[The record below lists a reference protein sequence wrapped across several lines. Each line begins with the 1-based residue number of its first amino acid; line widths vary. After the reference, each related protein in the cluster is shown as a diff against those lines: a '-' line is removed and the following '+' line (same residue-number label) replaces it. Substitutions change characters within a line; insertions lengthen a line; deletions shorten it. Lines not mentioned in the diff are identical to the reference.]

1 MQPEH
6 IEFDP
11 KLKTPEERAE
21 LVRRIVESS
30 DPSVLTQ
37 SYLNSMS
44 DYILMVGE
52 SGQTKREKNASAPI
66 ITNNRQVTVNK
77 RQVSY
82 EDVISGLEAGEDGF
96 QALINQDPAQL
107 LDYRE
112 PISDED
118 MEEIPYMQDH
128 IDLIRRLK
136 EQLAAARDGR
146 TRYLLKKHII
156 ETYQQMYVLKASYH
170 GWPAKSKVASQLKAM
185 SHMQIPEH
193 VTFDERQ
200 MPVSDACVT
209 LFNPIHVS
217 FLLTYYSSLK
227 QDSYE
232 DLDSDMRWLLIDLEE
247 LADSALKDEPL
258 LQSLLVYK
266 VDGYSNEE
274 IIEMVLQ
281 EHGVEHSAQY
291 YSTVWKRKIPKMI
304 ADKAM
309 QRYVI
314 WYYNE
319 VEYGKWKTCRCC
331 GETKLAHPLFFQ
343 SNTSSKDA
351 LYSICRDCRAR
362 EYKRKQELKKK
373 MKA

>member
-1 MQPEH
+1 MQSEH

-52 SGQTKREKNASAPI
+52 SGQTKREKRASAPI

-82 EDVISGLEAGEDGF
+82 EDVVSGLEAGEDGF

-118 MEEIPYMQDH
+118 VEEIPYMQDH

-136 EQLAAARDGR
+136 EQLACAPNGK

-193 VTFDERQ
+193 VTFDSKQ

-209 LFNPIHVS
+209 LFDPIHVS

-232 DLDSDMRWLLIDLEE
+232 DFDSDMRWLLLDLEE
-247 LADSALKDEPL
+247 LVDSALKDEPL
-258 LQSLLVYK
+258 LRTVLEYK

-274 IIEMVLQ
+274 IIGMVLQ
-281 EHGVEHSAQY
+281 EYGVEHSAQY
-291 YSTVWKRKIPKMI
+291 YSTVWKRRIPKMI

-319 VEYGKWKTCRCC
+319 KEYGKWKRCRCC
-331 GETKLAHPLFFQ
+331 GEVKLAHPLFFQ

-351 LYSICRDCRAR
+351 FYSICRDCRAR
-362 EYKRKQELKKK
+362 EYKRKRELKKRA
-373 MKA
+373 KA

>member
-1 MQPEH
+1 MQHEYM
-6 IEFDP
+6 ELDF
-11 KLKTPEERAE
+11 KLKTPEERTAH
-21 LVRRIVESS
+21 VRKVLSKA
-30 DPSVLTQ
+30 DPDSLTQ
-37 SYLNSMS
+37 TYLNSMS
-44 DYILMVGE
+44 DYILMVGD
-52 SGQTKREKNASAPI
+52 SGQTKKEKKSSAPI

-82 EDVISGLEAGEDGF
+82 EDVVSGLEAGEDGF

-112 PISDED
+112 PISDDEV
-118 MEEIPYMQDH
+118 EEIPYMRDH
-128 IDLIRRLK
+128 LDLVERLK
-136 EQLAAARDGR
+136 SQLATATDGR
-146 TRYLLKKHII
+146 HKYLLKKQII

-185 SHMQIPEH
+185 SHMPLPESIR
-193 VTFDERQ
+193 FDERQ
-200 MPVSDACVT
+200 MPVSDACIT
-209 LFNPIHVS
+209 LFNPVHVS

-247 LADSALKDEPL
+247 IVDAALKDEPL
-258 LQSLLVYK
+258 LYALLEYK
-266 VDGYSNEE
+266 VDGYTNEE
-274 IIEMVLQ
+274 IIEMMRQ
-281 EHGVEHSAQY
+281 EHDVEHSAQY

-314 WYYNE
+314 WHYNE
-319 VEYGKWKTCRCC
+319 VEYGKWKKCRCC
-331 GETKLAHPLFFQ
+331 GEVKLAHPLFFQ

-351 LYSICRDCRAR
+351 FYSICRDCRAKL
-362 EYKRKQELKKK
+362 YKMRQEEKR
-373 MKA
+373 AAH